1 MTQAHI
7 AVVDDEPDLRSAV
20 ARYLVRYGYRVSEA
34 EGGAAL
40 WRMIEAEAVDL
51 VILDLNMPGEDG
63 LTIAG
68 RLRARG
74 PIGIVMLTGVAEP
87 ADIVAGL
94 EVGADDYVAKPFD
107 LRELVARVRSVLR
120 RRGQDMAP
128 SPNPTSD
135 EGGRSVQIGQLAFD
149 LEARRLLA
157 PGGREVALTA
167 GEAELLHLFA
177 RNPGRVLSR
186 DAVLDLLQN
195 PEAEPFSRSVDAR
208 IARLRRKVE
217 PDPTRPRV
225 IRTVHGQ
232 GYVFNPDE
240 GRR

>member
-1 MTQAHI
+1 MTKAHI

-120 RRGQDMAP
+120 RREQNMAP

-135 EGGRSVQIGQLAFD
+135 ESGRSVQIGQLAFD

-232 GYVFNPDE
+232 GYVFSPDE